1 MKTINHKGLL
11 TALVMMAMSVSTAFA
26 STGKITVNP
35 YLNTKY
41 AIVSVVVPTSQGA
54 HVTIKDVDGNSLYVS
69 SKITNSESFQRL
81 IDLSTFSNGTYKVAL
96 NGKDIREINTFTVEN
111 HKLTSVNQKTVVPM
125 AESVA
130 SFERENNNMLVV
142 HHSNPSG
149 FASAMAIYDVKGE
162 TVYYSTL
169 PSNEKYAGLYKLNAL
184 PSGQYKVE
192 LYAGNKTHRYEFE
205 K

>member
-11 TALVMMAMSVSTAFA
+11 MAAAMVALSVSSALA
-26 STGKITVNP
+26 STGKIMVNP

-41 AIVSVVVPTSQGA
+41 AIVSVVVPTSEGA
-54 HVTIKDVDGNSLYVS
+54 HLTIKDVEGNSLYVS
-69 SKITNSESFQRL
+69 SKITNAESFQRL
-81 IDLSTFSNGTYKVAL
+81 IDLSTLSNGTYKVAL
-96 NGKDIREINTFTVEN
+96 SGKDIREMNTFTVEN
-111 HKLTSVNQKTVVPM
+111 HKLTTTNKMEIPT
-125 AESVA
+125 AESIA
-130 SFERENNNMLVV
+130 SFKLESNDRLFV

-149 FASAMAIYDVKGE
+149 LESAMAIYDAKGE

-169 PSNEKYAGLYKLNAL
+169 PSNEKFAGLYKLNAL

-192 LYAGNKTHRYEFE
+192 LYAGNKTHRYDFE